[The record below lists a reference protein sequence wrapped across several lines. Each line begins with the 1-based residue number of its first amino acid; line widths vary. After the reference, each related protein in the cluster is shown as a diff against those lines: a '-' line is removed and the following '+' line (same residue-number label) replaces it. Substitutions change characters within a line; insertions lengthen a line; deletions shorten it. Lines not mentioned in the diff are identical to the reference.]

1 MPTTF
6 LAREALLLVQ
16 AMPSLART
24 RRKNSTF
31 FTDTFFYETL
41 IFWLTESRGQ
51 KILDNP
57 EKVKGLIQIAI
68 KDTTEEDEL
77 VALTSILSIGVEK
90 FWPGRQPSKI

>member
-16 AMPSLART
+16 AMPSLALT
-24 RRKNSTF
+24 RRKNSTV

-41 IFWLTESRGQ
+41 IFWLNGDRAGKNLTDPKR
-51 KILDNP
+51 
-57 EKVKGLIQIAI
+57 VTRLIQLAI

-77 VALTSILSIGVEK
+77 VALKRILNIGVDK
-90 FWPGRQPSKI
+90 FWPGRQPSKK